1 MNFNYLFHIHSSKL
15 YPVIV
20 NNARCD
26 VRIYLRIFDFVDWTE
41 RLLQDELQQ
50 GRNHLPVNILELGLS
65 IQEFLPVHK
74 SLVINHEQSLTSS
87 PQSNF

>member
-1 MNFNYLFHIHSSKL
+1 MNLNYLFHIHSSKL

-20 NNARCD
+20 YNARCD

-50 GRNHLPVNILELGLS
+50 GRNHLPVNILELSLS
-65 IQEFLPVHK
+65 IKEFSHK
-74 SLVINHEQSLTSS
+74 SLVISHEQSLTSS
-87 PQSNF
+87 LHQIS